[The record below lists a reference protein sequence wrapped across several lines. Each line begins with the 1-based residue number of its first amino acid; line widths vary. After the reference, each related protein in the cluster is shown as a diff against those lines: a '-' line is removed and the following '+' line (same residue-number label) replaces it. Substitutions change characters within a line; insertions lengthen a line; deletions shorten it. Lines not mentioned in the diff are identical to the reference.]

1 MILQIHIQENVKKV
15 IKYPVS
21 QKHKFHGVELGK
33 GKYKTIPSVGRNPKN
48 SFMLIP
54 KFRIANYTKES
65 SIAGWAELGTNGG
78 GKMELKKQLAHKT
91 QQPLF
96 LFYSST

>member
-1 MILQIHIQENVKKV
+1 MKKAILQINIQEHVKKV

-21 QKHKFHGVELGK
+21 QKRKFYLELGK
-33 GKYKTIPSVGRNPKN
+33 GKYKTIPSIGRNAKN

-65 SIAGWAELGTNGG
+65 SIAVWAELGTN
-78 GKMELKKQLAHKT
+78 
-91 QQPLF
+91 
-96 LFYSST
+96 